1 MTIVYMSMCIIMST
15 CLSSLY
21 ALLLKGAE
29 EDMEYYVREAGR
41 ILGVTGKLAQE
52 KRSAKH
58 ILEHVF
64 AQLVEFKKLNQVQHD
79 DEINK
84 LKN

>member
-1 MTIVYMSMCIIMST
+1 MSSH
-15 CLSSLY
+15 LSSLY

>member
-1 MTIVYMSMCIIMST
+1 MLSRLCSHVRT
-15 CLSSLY
+15 CCCL
-21 ALLLKGAE
+21 GAE

-64 AQLVEFKKLNQVQHD
+64 AQLVEFKKLNQV
-79 DEINK
+79 
-84 LKN
+84 LTAY